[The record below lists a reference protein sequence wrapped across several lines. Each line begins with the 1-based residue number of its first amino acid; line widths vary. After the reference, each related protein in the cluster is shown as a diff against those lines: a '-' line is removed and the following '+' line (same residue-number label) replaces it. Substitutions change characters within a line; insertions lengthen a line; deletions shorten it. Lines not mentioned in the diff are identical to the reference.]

1 MDKGKPSWSKT
12 SILFVEMLA
21 QNFEFEVQNDVL
33 ARRKKKEKQTNPE
46 WTNPC
51 FSLFIKYIVILHWF
65 WFCFPS
71 FF

>member
-46 WTNPC
+46 
-51 FSLFIKYIVILHWF
+51 
-65 WFCFPS
+65 
-71 FF
+71 